1 MMGMYGNESRCGDSR
16 NIGSAP
22 VTLTDEQVRW
32 GRSEKAGA
40 CIEAPPQKITVA
52 MAISQMGETV
62 LDMEGAIARID
73 QSLLQPRPEKNGCDV
88 GIGNREPTLPESI
101 CILEKRIR
109 DAYERL
115 DRLGMIVAEQL
126 GGYKLE

>member
-1 MMGMYGNESRCGDSR
+1 MSNYTHELGSKAAYDPREDLKIRES
-16 NIGSAP
+16 
-22 VTLTDEQVRW
+22 VRIDIP
-32 GRSEKAGA
+32 GA
-40 CIEAPPQKITVA
+40 CVNVPAQKITVA

-62 LDMEGAIARID
+62 LNIEGAITRID

-88 GIGNREPTLPESI
+88 GLGNREPTLPESI

-109 DAYERL
+109 DVYERL